1 MKMKQILGALTILS
15 VLFFVLASHADDFNA
30 VASGNWS
37 DTNIWVDNDTTNV
50 PALTAPGPN
59 DDADIPAGI
68 DVTVDT
74 NISVQYIYDDG
85 TVTMGT
91 NSTLDL
97 LTDSAIATS
106 TTLDASAAGNTVIYS
121 ANPFFAKQTNYFNLT
136 FINTNYVDE
145 YPPYEPL
152 EDFNNFSSSAGPTPM
167 NIAGNWT
174 VLGFV
179 KVQQGS
185 GRAPITIGGDL
196 IIGTNCIWDC
206 SGDNLT
212 VASNVY
218 VYGLLE
224 DLNGALGTNH
234 IGGSVIVTGAG
245 PSAYNPAAGTGTNG
259 WNVSDVVTWGVGG
272 GLTNNG
278 AIITKGYGSISFN
291 GAGSIA
297 GKPFSLPTMV
307 VNGNYTIGTT
317 ITLYTNTPTL
327 DGTLTFDIADTN
339 QIVFKTGSTNFT
351 LYYSGILN
359 VTNSGAT
366 PSSDGTFKLFT
377 ATNYGG
383 AFASESFPPLPTG
396 LSWVDSTITNG
407 SISIIGS
414 IASTQV
420 AITSHNYNPAS
431 HQFTLTWA
439 SANSLTYSILESTNL
454 APGSFTNVLATG
466 IPSGGSSTT
475 YMVTM
480 PNGNQGY
487 ILISQP

>member
-1 MKMKQILGALTILS
+1 MKMKSILATLATLSIL
-15 VLFFVLASHADDFNA
+15 FCVLASRADDFNA
-30 VASGNWS
+30 VANGNWS

-50 PALTAPGPN
+50 PALTVPGPN

-74 NISVQYIYDDG
+74 NVSVQYIYDDG
-85 TVTMGT
+85 TVTMAT

-136 FINTNYVDE
+136 LENTNYVDTL
-145 YPPYEPL
+145 PPYEPL

-167 NIAGNWT
+167 HIAGHWT

-185 GRAPITIGGDL
+185 GGAPITIGGNL

-224 DLNGALGTNH
+224 DLNGALGTNQ
-234 IGGSVIVTGAG
+234 IGGSVIITGAG
-245 PSAYNPAAGTGTNG
+245 PSGYNPATGTGTNG
-259 WNVSDVVTWGVGG
+259 WNVSNVVTWGVGG
-272 GLTNNG
+272 SLTNNG
-278 AIITKGYGSISFN
+278 AIISKGYGSISFN

-297 GKPFSLPTMV
+297 GQPFSLPTMV

-327 DGTLTFDIADTN
+327 NGTLTFDIADTN
-339 QIVFKTGSTNFT
+339 KINYITGSTNKT
-351 LYYSGILN
+351 LYYSGDLN
-359 VTNSGAT
+359 VTNSGPM
-366 PSSDGTFKLFT
+366 PSSDGTFQLFS
-377 ATNYGG
+377 ANSYGG
-383 AFASESFPPLPTG
+383 AFASETFPTLPAG

-414 IASTQV
+414 IASTPIT
-420 AITSHNYNPAS
+420 ITSRNYNSAT
-431 HQFTLTWA
+431 HQFMLTWA
-439 SANSLTYSILESTNL
+439 SANSLTYSILLSTNL

-475 YMVTM
+475 YTVTM
-480 PNGNQGY
+480 PNGKEGFV
-487 ILISQP
+487 LISQP